1 MFVQYQLE
9 TFTERRENSWS
20 YTAFSAMTEIDGPDN
35 GTAPLPWD
43 IAVTPRGMF
52 EAEVKTLWVPHTSA
66 IKHCFRCISQGSVPC
81 QECHAKG
88 WVSFDI
94 KFGHSEG
101 NLNELYIFIYKQ
113 FNYIFLNLPGI

>member
-1 MFVQYQLE
+1 MFFQYQLE

-88 WVSFDI
+88 WVSFYIMFGYSLRATLI
-94 KFGHSEG
+94 KK
-101 NLNELYIFIYKQ
+101 YIFINNK
-113 FNYIFLNLPGI
+113 NYGT